1 MPDMAK
7 IELTFERLEHDVS
20 DYGSDDATVGSR
32 AFFSTKRDG
41 VLEGNFH
48 ADLSYPADADGQTAG
63 MEVGAP
69 EGYRKAFPQ
78 EEFAEEAA
86 AWAQSL
92 IASAGLAGKPR
103 QPRALLRR
111 HSVQIKTED

>member
-7 IELTFERLEHDVS
+7 IELTFERLEHDVA
-20 DYGSDDATVGSR
+20 DYGSDDLTVGSR
-32 AFFSTKRDG
+32 AFFSTRRDG

-48 ADLSYPADADGQTAG
+48 ADLSYPADADPQTAQI
-63 MEVGAP
+63 EVGAP
-69 EGYRKAFPQ
+69 EGYRKALPQ
-78 EEFAEEAA
+78 QAFAGEAA

-92 IASAGLAGKPR
+92 IASAGLKGKPR

-111 HSVQIKTED
+111 HAVQIKTED